1 MKDTHEVIWLKKYF
15 LLLLILFPAVEISLF
30 LISSKIIGILPTMLL
45 IVLTSALGA
54 YFARKQGIEA
64 FQKVQ
69 RDLQYGKMPGGAI
82 VDGFCILIGGLL
94 LLIPGFLS
102 DLIGALL
109 LIPVTRKGI
118 KPLFERWLR
127 NMSNRNRY
135 TIIR

>member
-1 MKDTHEVIWLKKYF
+1 MKKYL

-45 IVLTSALGA
+45 IVVTSALGA

-69 RDLQYGKMPGGAI
+69 RDLQYGKMPGVTI

-102 DLIGALL
+102 DIIGALL
-109 LIPVTRKGI
+109 LIPMTRKQI

>member
-1 MKDTHEVIWLKKYF
+1 MVKKYF

-102 DLIGALL
+102 DIIGALL

>member
-1 MKDTHEVIWLKKYF
+1 MKYF

-30 LISSKIIGILPTMLL
+30 LISSKIIGILPTMLI

-69 RDLQYGKMPGGAI
+69 RDLQYGKMPGSTI

-109 LIPVTRKGI
+109 LIPMTRKRI

-127 NMSNRNRY
+127 NLSNRKRY

>member
-1 MKDTHEVIWLKKYF
+1 MKKYF

-69 RDLQYGKMPGGAI
+69 RDLHYGKMPGGAI

-102 DLIGALL
+102 DIIGALL

>member
-1 MKDTHEVIWLKKYF
+1 MKKYL

-69 RDLQYGKMPGGAI
+69 RDLQYGKMPGVTI

-102 DLIGALL
+102 DIIGALL
-109 LIPVTRKGI
+109 LIPVTRKQI

-127 NMSNRNRY
+127 NMSNRSRY

>member
-1 MKDTHEVIWLKKYF
+1 MKYF

-30 LISSKIIGILPTMLL
+30 LISSRMIGILPTMLFV
-45 IVLTSALGA
+45 VLTSALGA

-69 RDLQYGKMPGGAI
+69 RDLQYGKMPGTTI
-82 VDGFCILIGGLL
+82 VDGFCILVGGLL

-102 DLIGALL
+102 DFIGALL
-109 LIPVTRKGI
+109 LIPMTRKRF

-127 NMSNRNRY
+127 NMSNRKRY

>member
-1 MKDTHEVIWLKKYF
+1 MVKKYF

>member
-1 MKDTHEVIWLKKYF
+1 LKKYF

-127 NMSNRNRY
+127 NLSNRNRY

>member
-1 MKDTHEVIWLKKYF
+1 MKKYF

-30 LISSKIIGILPTMLL
+30 LISSNIIGILPTMLF

-69 RDLQYGKMPGGAI
+69 RDLQYGKMPGATI

-102 DLIGALL
+102 DLIGAVL
-109 LIPVTRKGI
+109 LIPMTRKRI
-118 KPLFERWLR
+118 KPLFERLLR
-127 NMSNRNRY
+127 NMSNRKRY

>member
-1 MKDTHEVIWLKKYF
+1 YL

-30 LISSKIIGILPTMLL
+30 LISSKIIGILPTMLM

-69 RDLQYGKMPGGAI
+69 RDLQYGKMPGVTI

-102 DLIGALL
+102 DIIGALL
-109 LIPVTRKGI
+109 LIPMTRKQI

-127 NMSNRNRY
+127 KLSNRSRY

>member
-1 MKDTHEVIWLKKYF
+1 M
-15 LLLLILFPAVEISLF
+15 
-30 LISSKIIGILPTMLL
+30 IGILPTMLF

-69 RDLQYGKMPGGAI
+69 RDLQYGKMPGAAI
-82 VDGFCILIGGLL
+82 VDGLCILVGGLL
-94 LLIPGFLS
+94 LLIPGFLT

-109 LIPVTRKGI
+109 LMPMTRKQV